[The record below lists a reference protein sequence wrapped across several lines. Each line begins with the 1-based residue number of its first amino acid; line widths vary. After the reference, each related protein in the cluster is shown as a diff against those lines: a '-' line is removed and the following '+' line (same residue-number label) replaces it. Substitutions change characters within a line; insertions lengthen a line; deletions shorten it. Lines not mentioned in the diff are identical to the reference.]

1 MRAFDVRGNAARQGR
16 ASSCPDRRLTA
27 IKHMKAIAEI
37 SDGEAELVLQGVGE
51 VATAAAGTEL
61 LRPGALLSQPRVLLS
76 GWAGLSVVLPDGR
89 RQFLDFALPGDLVG
103 CSMHVNGRAKAAVI
117 CLTPVE
123 AMKIPALARC
133 LATPDLFPGLI
144 QVLSTAQDRFEDRL
158 LNQIV
163 RNGCQTAQEKM
174 CSLLLELY
182 TRLALAGLAQQ
193 HSFELPISQIAIA
206 DAVGLSTVHVNRTLQ
221 HLKHERIIQVENHH
235 VTILNFPV
243 LRRTAGQV
251 RLPRSSEEI
260 DLS

>member
-1 MRAFDVRGNAARQGR
+1 M
-16 ASSCPDRRLTA
+16 
-27 IKHMKAIAEI
+27 
-37 SDGEAELVLQGVGE
+37 
-51 VATAAAGTEL
+51 
-61 LRPGALLSQPRVLLS
+61 
-76 GWAGLSVVLPDGR
+76 
-89 RQFLDFALPGDLVG
+89 
-103 CSMHVNGRAKAAVI
+103 
-117 CLTPVE
+117 
-123 AMKIPALARC
+123 
-133 LATPDLFPGLI
+133 
-144 QVLSTAQDRFEDRL
+144 